1 MIQLFD
7 FIRILFED
15 PVQYKE
21 LSSYDKQRNFFMT
34 NRLMSI
40 QYPVQANALNN
51 IKISQAPALDYWHN
65 NMSNVYT
72 QVPNWV
78 FAKGQ
83 KKAESDK
90 KQKSTKLPSKPAI
103 KEYTKS
109 MKITNRE
116 LEDAFILFGDA
127 VYDPIRKLEKVMNQ

>member
-7 FIRILFED
+7 FIRILFEE
-15 PVQYKE
+15 PEKYSE
-21 LSSYDKQRNFFMT
+21 LSSYEKQRNFFMT

-51 IKISQAPALDYWHN
+51 IKISQAPALDYWHK

-83 KKAESDK
+83 KKAASDK
-90 KQKSTKLPSKPAI
+90 KKKSVKLPAKSVI

-109 MKITNRE
+109 LKMTNRD
-116 LEDAFILFGDA
+116 LDDAVELFGDS